1 MFDKLT
7 QSLTSVFKNLRGH
20 GKLTETNIRDALRE
34 IRLALLE
41 ADVNFQVV
49 KDFIQRVESQ
59 TLGEKTIEGVN
70 PGQQFIKRVH
80 DELAALLGGETK
92 DFNWS
97 GRPAMVMM
105 IGLHGAGKT
114 TTSGK
119 LARRWRAQGKKV
131 MLVGCDIRRPAAV
144 EQLGVLAKQAG
155 VDFTAPNPGESVSD
169 IGLRAR
175 DLALRQGHDIVLF
188 DTGGRFQ
195 IDDDLVQELA
205 DLKSMVNPKNV
216 IMVVDAAMGQESV
229 NVAKTFHEKVG
240 LTGLILSKLDGDAR
254 GGASMS
260 IQHVTGCPVLLVGV
274 GEKQEDLEP
283 FHPDRMA
290 SRILGMGDV
299 VSLVE
304 KAQLAVDEDTAKK
317 MEEKLFGDQMNL
329 EDFLFQIQQ
338 MKKLGPMDKL
348 MDMMPGMPSLNAAQ
362 KQQAADQGS
371 RQTKKFESII
381 LSMTPQERR
390 KPGILNAKRKIRVAK
405 GSGLQVRDV
414 NDLLKQFDQMKDMGK
429 KLKKM
434 QKMLRRFGK

>member
-7 QSLTSVFKNLRGH
+7 STLTGVFKNLRGH
-20 GKLTETNIRDALRE
+20 GKLTETNVRDALRE

-49 KDFIQRVESQ
+49 KDFMQRVESK
-59 TLGEKTIEGVN
+59 TLGEKTLEGVN
-70 PGQQFIKRVH
+70 PGQQFVKRVH
-80 DELAALLGGETK
+80 DELVELLGGESR
-92 DFNWS
+92 DFNWT
-97 GRPAMVMM
+97 GRPTVVMM

-114 TTSGK
+114 TTTGK
-119 LARRWRAQGKKV
+119 LARRWREQGKKV

-144 EQLGVLAKQAG
+144 DQLGVLARQAG
-155 VDFTAPNPGESVSD
+155 VDFTAPLPGEAVAD

-175 DLALRQGHDIVLF
+175 DLALRQGHDIVVL

-205 DLKSMVNPKNV
+205 DLKLMVNPKNV
-216 IMVVDAAMGQESV
+216 VMVVDAAMGQESV

-240 LTGLILSKLDGDAR
+240 LTGLILTKLDGDAR
-254 GGASMS
+254 GGAALS
-260 IQHVTGCPVLLVGV
+260 IRQVTGCPVLLVGV
-274 GEKQEDLEP
+274 GEKQEDLEA

-304 KAQLAVDEDTAKK
+304 KAQQSVDLDTAKR

-338 MKKLGPMDKL
+338 MKKMGPMDKL
-348 MDMMPGMPSLNAAQ
+348 MDMMPGLPSLDSAQ
-362 KQQAADQGS
+362 KQQAAAQGAK
-371 RQTKKFESII
+371 QTKKFEAII

-390 KPGILNAKRKIRVAK
+390 RPTVLNARRKIRIAK
-405 GSGLQVRDV
+405 GSGMQVRDV
-414 NDLLKQFDQMKDMGK
+414 NDLLKHFDQMKDMGK

-434 QKMLRRFGK
+434 QKMLRRFGR